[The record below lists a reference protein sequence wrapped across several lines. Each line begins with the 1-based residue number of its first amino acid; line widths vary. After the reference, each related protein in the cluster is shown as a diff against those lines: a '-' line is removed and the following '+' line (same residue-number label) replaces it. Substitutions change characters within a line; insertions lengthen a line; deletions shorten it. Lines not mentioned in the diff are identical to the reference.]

1 MNTNTQKSQ
10 QTLQREN
17 QMKLEQN
24 IMKIHEAQGQ
34 MRNEKNQK
42 NQAIQAA
49 QNSQVT
55 QATQST
61 KMPAGRSHEEK
72 ALEFQNNVSS
82 IGKSVGTL
90 AGQAAG
96 SYAGEYTGTGSIGS
110 SIGSDVGGKVVGDV
124 YSAYLRTVL
133 TGNHYGTGK
142 FYVDYVKK

>member
-10 QTLQREN
+10 QTLQHES
-17 QMKLEQN
+17 QMRVEQN

-42 NQAIQAA
+42 NQKNQAT

-55 QATQST
+55 QSN

-82 IGKSVGTL
+82 IGKSIGTL
-90 AGQAAG
+90 AGQTAG

-124 YSAYLRTVL
+124 YSSYLRTVF